1 MSIRTS
7 QGVKLVA
14 RFLVAAVLF
23 AWAFSQVDIGQFW
36 RTVSAARWHYLLGVW
51 FLTVLFSLLQ
61 SYALQVILRR
71 QGCPVGLHMLF
82 AATCVTALYSLVLPG
97 ILSTGVKWYILKRST
112 GKGTNVLSGMLYNQ
126 VTLALVMIVMG
137 LAGLIVTNPTQA
149 ILPDARRW
157 VLPLACGVLLAIIML
172 LSVLA
177 LNERAGGPVIRL
189 LTAMVRPLPSMV
201 REKGREVLTQIAA
214 FQASGWRFHL
224 AIAAINVVNCVFI
237 GLLIYLF
244 AAKAA
249 AVVASIGVLIWLNA
263 VVYVLGRI
271 PISVANLG
279 VREVTLVGLL
289 GLYGVDK
296 SAALLMSMV
305 LFSSLV
311 FMALLGVVYKLLWSV
326 GAGRLTAS
334 NAVP

>member
-1 MSIRTS
+1 MSIRINKW
-7 QGVKLVA
+7 VKLVA
-14 RFLVAAVLF
+14 RFVVAAVLF
-23 AWAFSQVDIGQFW
+23 AWAFSQVDVEQFW
-36 RTVSAARWHYLLGVW
+36 RTVSAARWHYLIGVW
-51 FLTVLFSLLQ
+51 LLTVLFSLLQ
-61 SYALQVILRR
+61 SCALQVILRK
-71 QGCPVGLHMLF
+71 QGCPVGLNMLF

-112 GKGTNVLSGMLYNQ
+112 GKGTSVLSGMLYNQ
-126 VTLALVMIVMG
+126 VTLAVVMTVMG
-137 LAGLIVTNPTQA
+137 LAGLIVTNPAQA

-157 VLPLACGVLLAIIML
+157 VLPLVCGVVLAIIVL

-177 LNERAGGPVIRL
+177 LNERTGGPVIRV
-189 LTAMVRPLPSMV
+189 LTAMARPLPSMV
-201 REKGREVLTQIAA
+201 REKSRETLTQIAA
-214 FQASGWRFHL
+214 FQTSGWRFHL
-224 AIAAINVVNCVFI
+224 AIAAINTVNCVFV

-249 AVVASIGVLIWLNA
+249 SVVAPIVVLIWLGS

-305 LFSSLV
+305 LFSSLI
-311 FMALLGVVYKLLWSV
+311 FMALLGVVYKLWWSV
-326 GAGRLTAS
+326 GAGRSAAPG
-334 NAVP
+334 AVP

>member
-1 MSIRTS
+1 MSLWSNKWVR
-7 QGVKLVA
+7 LVA

-23 AWAFSQVDIGQFW
+23 AWVFSQVDIGQFW
-36 RTVSAARWHYLLGVW
+36 RTVSAAKWHYLIGVW
-51 FLTVLFSLLQ
+51 GLTVLFSLLQ

-126 VTLALVMIVMG
+126 VTLAVVMTVLG
-137 LAGLIVTNPTQA
+137 LAGLIVTNPAQA
-149 ILPDARRW
+149 IGPDAPHW
-157 VLPLACGVLLAIIML
+157 VLPLVCGIVLVGILL

-177 LNERAGGPVIRL
+177 LNPRTGGPVIRL
-189 LTAMVRPLPSMV
+189 LVATVRPLPTVV
-201 REKGREVLTQIAA
+201 RDKSREVLTQIAT
-214 FQASGWRFHL
+214 FQTSGWRFHS
-224 AIAAINVVNCVFI
+224 AIAAINLVDCLFVS
-237 GLLIYLF
+237 LLVYFF
-244 AAKAA
+244 AARAA
-249 AVVASIGVLIWLNA
+249 SVAVPIGVLIWLGS

-311 FMALLGVVYKLLWSV
+311 FLALVGVVYKLWWSV
-326 GAGRLTAS
+326 GADRTTAS
-334 NAVP
+334 DEVP

>member
-1 MSIRTS
+1 MSLWRN
-7 QGVKLVA
+7 KWFRLVA
-14 RFLVAAVLF
+14 RFLVAAILF
-23 AWAFSQVDIGQFW
+23 AWVFSQVEIGQFG

-51 FLTVLFSLLQ
+51 LLTVLFSLLQ
-61 SYALQVILRR
+61 SYALQIILRR
-71 QGCPVGLHMLF
+71 QGCPVGLHRLF

-126 VTLALVMIVMG
+126 VTLAVVMTVLG
-137 LAGLIVTNPTQA
+137 LAGLIVTNPSQA
-149 ILPDARRW
+149 ILPEAHHW
-157 VLPLACGVLLAIIML
+157 LPLACSVALVLILL

-189 LTAMVRPLPSMV
+189 LLVLTRPLPSLM
-201 REKGREVLTQIAA
+201 REKSREVLTQIAT
-214 FQASGWRFHL
+214 FQTSGWGFH
-224 AIAAINVVNCVFI
+224 ATIAAINLVDCLFVS
-237 GLLIYLF
+237 LLIYF
-244 AAKAA
+244 CAAR
-249 AVVASIGVLIWLNA
+249 AVFVAVPVGVLLWLGS

-289 GLYGVDK
+289 GLYGIDK

-311 FMALLGVVYKLLWSV
+311 FLALVGMVYKLVWSV
-326 GAGRLTAS
+326 GADRPAA
-334 NAVP
+334 NAAP